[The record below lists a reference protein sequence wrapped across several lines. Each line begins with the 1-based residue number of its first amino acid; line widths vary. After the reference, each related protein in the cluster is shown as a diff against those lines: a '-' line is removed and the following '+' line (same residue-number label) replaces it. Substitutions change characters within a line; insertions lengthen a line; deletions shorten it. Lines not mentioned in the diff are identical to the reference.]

1 MRWPGETPAGQGT
14 ARFGER
20 RDPRRACA
28 LDVAMSTI
36 PALPKVNIRD
46 PLPKYL
52 QAREIL
58 IGAIRSGQLAP
69 GVKLPSTKELSE
81 LINISLITAHKALE
95 GLVESGWLRR
105 EVGRGTYVREDLDV
119 VRAEQR
125 QLHVGLLIDR
135 QVNIDDYYHS
145 TILNALRRAAGADT
159 RRVEFFFHDRFDLR
173 DRGRSE
179 VGALCIHPP
188 LDAQAEVER
197 LAQRHPLIVLGGS
210 FPNERVAYVDCD
222 NIAGARLAAQHL
234 VDLGHQRFLVL
245 SGPMSLS
252 NSRDR
257 AEGALAALQ
266 NAGLGEGGVNVLVSR
281 DSVVLDEATRD
292 QLHQHLHHPQR
303 PTAIIAGGF
312 YLALGAL
319 QAVRYAGLGVPRD
332 VSLVGFDD
340 PASAPLLDPPLT
352 TVRQPL
358 AAMAQR
364 AYQRLVAG
372 LVAGHTLAEGES
384 LQPELVVRA
393 STAQFGR

>member
-1 MRWPGETPAGQGT
+1 
-14 ARFGER
+14 
-20 RDPRRACA
+20 
-28 LDVAMSTI
+28 MSTI

-81 LINISLITAHKALE
+81 IIDISLITAHKALE

-145 TILNALRRAAGADT
+145 TILNELRREAGADT

-173 DRGRSE
+173 DRGRAE

-188 LDAQAEVER
+188 LDAQSEVER

-210 FPNERVAYVDCD
+210 FPRGRVAYVDCD
-222 NIAGARLAAQHL
+222 NVAGARLAVQHL
-234 VDLGHQRFLVL
+234 VGLGHQRFLVL
-245 SGPMSLS
+245 SGPMTLS

-257 AEGALAALQ
+257 AEGALSALHEVGLEAG
-266 NAGLGEGGVNVLVSR
+266 NANVLVSR

-292 QLHQHLHHPQR
+292 LLHQRLHHPQR
-303 PTAIIAGGF
+303 PTAIVAGGF

-319 QAVRYAGLGVPRD
+319 QAVRHAGLAVPHD
-332 VSLVGFDD
+332 VSVVGFDD

-364 AYQRLVAG
+364 AYQRLVTS
-372 LVAGHTLAEGES
+372 LVAGQTLADGES
-384 LQPELVVRA
+384 LRPELVVRA
-393 STAQFGR
+393 STAPVSD